1 MALSLEK
8 YATGSY
14 PFPKDEINPKEKN
27 EDWGRKW
34 CEAMYARWKQGRTAI
49 PYSEVNEI
57 QSLRQLADG
66 RQSVLQYQKI
76 LLDESEDGNDMQGYM
91 NINWDV
97 FSVMPK
103 FLRVVEGMLE
113 QTDHAIVATA
123 VDPTSTD
130 EREVVK
136 LDMEYRM
143 KFKEAVQ
150 YIEKSIGIDRSD
162 EYVPDSMEE
171 LNLYQGARGFK
182 LAKETE
188 IEQGLDYTF
197 YISHWKEIKKKIIRD
212 LCVINCAGT
221 KDLVDPYTQKVRVRY
236 VDPATFV
243 GQYSKFWDH
252 KNMEY
257 AGEIIQVPISELRKL
272 KIKGVTENELI
283 ELAKSYNGY
292 AGNIT
297 IDNLSFD
304 TANGTGNYDSF
315 LVDVMDSEWMSVDS
329 KYMTT
334 RENSFG
340 NKNIYEEEWGK
351 VYNTEKKK
359 TNKYDIKVVYK
370 CKWIIGTDHAY
381 DFGLQY
387 DVPRPGKKEVELS
400 FHLYKL
406 PFRSLVSL
414 SETHLHQ
421 MALAFYKLQN
431 AIAMASPPGIAIEF
445 TSLQNMTIGK
455 NKLTPLEVLKIKRQT
470 GDLLYKVTTHK
481 GIPNAPGGWKPIQ
494 ELAGG
499 IGNQL
504 VEFLKIF
511 EFNMNAIREL
521 TGINQ
526 IADAS
531 SPNPELSVGGS
542 ELALAATNNAL
553 RPIYSAYVHLKEQ
566 TAKNIALRL
575 QLLIKNNK
583 EAYKGYMPIIG
594 RTGVQIISVGAN
606 VIDADYYIKYEAKP
620 TKERKEVIKQAAISA
635 MSPDR
640 DGVIGIE
647 LADFLMIERLLE
659 SGNLKYAEA
668 FLNYKSKKNKERQQ
682 SLQRE
687 NMELDKQREQE
698 AIKLKNQLLQSET
711 SIIEKIKTDEA
722 IRLYAAKAEIDER
735 AAQAEHQ
742 RAKELKNID
751 SELGL
756 VQSATDK
763 AIEMAGVGTK

>member
-1 MALSLEK
+1 MPPTLQK

-14 PFPKDEINPKEKN
+14 PFPKDEINPKEK
-27 EDWGRKW
+27 DAKWGKGW
-34 CEAMYARWKQGRTAI
+34 CEAMYSRWKLGRTAI
-49 PYSEVNEI
+49 PFSETNEI
-57 QSLRQLADG
+57 QALRQLADG

-76 LLDESEDGNDMQGYM
+76 LLDDSEDGNDMQGYM
-91 NINWDV
+91 NINWDI

-113 QTDHAIVATA
+113 QTDHQIVATA
-123 VDPTSTD
+123 VDPASTD

-136 LDMEYRM
+136 FDMEYRM
-143 KFKEAVQ
+143 KFKEAVR
-150 YIEKSIGIDRSD
+150 YIEKGLGVDRSD
-162 EYVPDSMEE
+162 EYVPDTIEE
-171 LNLYQGARGFK
+171 LNLYEGARGFK

-197 YISHWKEIKKKIIRD
+197 YISHWKEIKKKLIRD

-221 KDLVDPYTQKVRVRY
+221 KDYVDPYTQKVRVRY

-243 GQYSKFWDH
+243 GQYSKYWDH

-257 AGEIIQVPISELRKL
+257 GGEIIQVPISEIRKL
-272 KIKGVTENELI
+272 KIKGVTENELL

-292 AGNIT
+292 AGNVT

-315 LVDVMDSEWMSVDS
+315 LVDVMDAEWMSVDS

-334 RENSFG
+334 RI
-340 NKNIYEEEWGK
+340 NKFDNPIINEEEWGK
-351 VYNTEKKK
+351 IYNTDKKK
-359 TNKYDIKVVYK
+359 TEKYDIKVVYK
-370 CKWIIGTDHAY
+370 CKWIVGTDHVY

-400 FHLYKL
+400 YHLYKL

-414 SETHLHQ
+414 SEPHLHQ
-421 MALAFYKLQN
+421 MALAFYRLQN
-431 AIAMASPPGIAIEF
+431 AIAMASPPGIAVEY
-445 TSLQNMTIGK
+445 TSLQNMTLGK
-455 NKLTPLEVLKIKRQT
+455 NKMQPLELLKIRRQT
-470 GDLLYKVTTHK
+470 GDYIYKATTHK
-481 GIPNAPGGWKPIQ
+481 GIQNTSGSVRPIQ
-494 ELAGG
+494 ELSGG

-504 VEFLKIF
+504 AEFISIF
-511 EFNMNAIREL
+511 NFNVNAIREL

-526 IADAS
+526 IADATA
-531 SPNPELSVGGS
+531 PNPEMSVGGS

-553 RPIYSAYVHLKEQ
+553 RPIYSAYVFLKEN

-583 EAYKGYMPIIG
+583 EAYKGYVPVIG
-594 RTGVQIISVGAN
+594 RMGVQIISLGAD
-606 VIDADYYIKYEAKP
+606 VVDADYYIKYEAKP
-620 TKERKEVIKQAAISA
+620 TKERRDLIKQAAIGA

-647 LADFLMIERLLE
+647 LPDFLMIERLLE
-659 SGNLKYAEA
+659 SGNVKYAEA

-711 SIIEKIKTDEA
+711 SI
-722 IRLYAAKAEIDER
+722 KAEIETKKDITVYRAKKEIDEGFAQKEHARMMELER
-735 AAQAEHQ
+735 AKAGLGVIAE
-742 RAKELKNID
+742 ASKTAL
-751 SELGL
+751 
-756 VQSATDK
+756 ATPK
-763 AIEMAGVGTK
+763 